1 MKLSFIWTLFIF
13 YSLTNCAQSV
23 AKPKGCAIEFLD
35 KTFKNKT
42 FYLASHYG
50 KFQTLVDSV
59 TADAEGRLLFKNNE
73 NLDYAPYGCVPYC
86 YGNNSMHFTAYADKS
101 RFENV
106 KIAISAYHNDNQT
119 GISNYFTIKIIFL
132 RII

>member
-73 NLDYAPYGCVPYC
+73 KYVGGIYMLVNDAKEIEIELDKIGKLYLNNKTSYILLFCTVVP
-86 YGNNSMHFTAYADKS
+86 
-101 RFENV
+101 
-106 KIAISAYHNDNQT
+106 
-119 GISNYFTIKIIFL
+119 
-132 RII
+132 